1 MAHSTFSF
9 GYGTID
15 ASNNRTTSYLAWL
28 VRDGDTFA
36 APEPA
41 TLALLGVGLAGV
53 HLSAAGRPVP
63 LRRGLSYP
71 SARCPTFT

>member
-1 MAHSTFSF
+1 M
-9 GYGTID
+9 
-15 ASNNRTTSYLAWL
+15 
-28 VRDGDTFA
+28 RDGDAFA

-41 TLALLGVGLAGV
+41 TPALLGVGLAGV
-53 HLSAAGRPVP
+53 HLSRRRRQPVP